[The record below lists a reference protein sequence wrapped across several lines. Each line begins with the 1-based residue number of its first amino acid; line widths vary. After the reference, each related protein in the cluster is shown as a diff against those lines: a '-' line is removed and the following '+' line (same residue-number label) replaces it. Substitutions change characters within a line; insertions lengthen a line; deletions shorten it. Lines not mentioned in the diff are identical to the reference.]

1 VVREMWKCL
10 QDNRGRNIR
19 RMGFARK
26 AGGSVKEIGDGKV
39 IYAIQVCGIL
49 QGTERELH
57 NLALELL

>member
-1 VVREMWKCL
+1 
-10 QDNRGRNIR
+10 
-19 RMGFARK
+19 MGFARK